1 MTKGLQVGN
10 SPFDRAWVLIKRQ
23 TTLGEFHPDLP
34 SPYGEHIAFYHGTTE
49 PNAQKIMADK
59 LRAKRGIHGT
69 GAYVSNDY
77 DNARRYA
84 HAKVVHDK
92 DWQGNKQKPMVLGV
106 REGVFDNLNEPTV
119 TQGTEDWM
127 EEGFFPH
134 GIPPQYLTRLP
145 NDYGVEWGSKPLV
158 EEKE

>member
-1 MTKGLQVGN
+1 MG
-10 SPFDRAWVLIKRQ
+10 VL
-23 TTLGEFHPDLP
+23 
-34 SPYGEHIAFYHGTTE
+34 
-49 PNAQKIMADK
+49 
-59 LRAKRGIHGT
+59 GT

-84 HAKVVHDK
+84 YAKVDDNK

-106 REGVFDNLNEPTV
+106 REGVFDDLDEPTV
-119 TQGTEDWM
+119 TQGTEEWM

-158 EEKE
+158 EENE